1 MCKFLIFPNSAVKT
15 QVDRSG
21 LEPPATV
28 ENFCWPELKEELG
41 HF

>member
-1 MCKFLIFPNSAVKT
+1 VYNFLIFSDLEVKIP
-15 QVDRSG
+15 VDRTG